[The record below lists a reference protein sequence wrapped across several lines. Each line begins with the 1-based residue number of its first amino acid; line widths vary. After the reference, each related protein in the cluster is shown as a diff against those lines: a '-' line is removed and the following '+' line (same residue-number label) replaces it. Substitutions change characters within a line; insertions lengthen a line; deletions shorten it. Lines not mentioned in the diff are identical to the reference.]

1 MVEINQYMIYAETK
15 EKQHFLFKSNIMG
28 VIPNEKIDLKK
39 VKEFVKNHLSKKT
52 RAGISVICIILRKK
66 KSTREA

>member
-1 MVEINQYMIYAETK
+1 
-15 EKQHFLFKSNIMG
+15 MG

-66 KSTREA
+66 KSNREA